1 MPLHIAVTGVTGFVG
16 KVVLPMLL
24 AEGHRVSA
32 LMRNPVAGSVPKTV
46 RVVKGDLHNVAALA
60 ELTMG
65 ADVVLH
71 IAGVVSGVTTDNF
84 MQANLTGTSNI
95 AQAAVASGVKR
106 FVHVSSLAAR
116 EPGLNAYGASKAAAE
131 RALAGVAGNM
141 TITVLRPAAIYGPGD
156 TATLPLLQAL
166 MSHNAVIPGSPVARF
181 GMVHVDDVARGLTAA
196 VQDAKTGT
204 FEIDDGAGAHDW
216 PELIEISRQH
226 FGFPKRMY
234 YVPRSLALTL
244 GILGDGVA
252 RLRRKPSLVNS
263 GQIRQIYHADWRV
276 KGTRWPLINPV
287 QLKDGLPQ
295 TILWYQAQ
303 GLLPQRKAPDKGAA
317 KSGMTE

>member
-1 MPLHIAVTGVTGFVG
+1 VG
-16 KVVLPMLL
+16 KVLLPMLL
-24 AEGHRVSA
+24 AEGRRISA
-32 LMRNPVAGSVPKTV
+32 LMRNPVAGSVPKAV
-46 RVVKGDLHNVAALA
+46 RVVKGDLHDVAALA

-71 IAGVVSGVTTDNF
+71 IAGVVSGVTTDDF
-84 MQANLTGTSNI
+84 MQANLTGTTKI
-95 AQAAVASGVKR
+95 AQAAIASGVKR

-131 RALAGVAGNM
+131 RALVDVADKM

-166 MSHNAVIPGSPVARF
+166 MSRIAIIPGSPVARF
-181 GMVHVDDVARGLTAA
+181 GMVHVDDVARALTAA
-196 VQDAKTGT
+196 VRDANAGT
-204 FEIDDGAGAHDW
+204 FEIDDGAEAHNW
-216 PELIEISRQH
+216 PELLRISREN
-226 FGFPKRMY
+226 FG
-234 YVPRSLALTL
+234 VPERVFYIPQSVALTL
-244 GILGDGVA
+244 GIFGDGVA
-252 RLRRKPSLVNS
+252 RLRKKPSLINS

-295 TILWYQAQ
+295 TIRWYQAQ